1 MPSLRNLRKVP
12 VERRDFFLYNLTYYN
27 MNIRSIFLAALLLTQ
42 SSPAQEDE
50 LESPWNVS
58 AAARY
63 LSRYTNYGVDLSGD
77 RAALAYNIGL
87 AHEGGFNVSA
97 GAINT
102 VGTGG
107 GLQQWS
113 LGVGYDLQ
121 VSEVFT
127 LSAEYTHFSYA
138 NDSVNVLATL
148 TNALSFSAEISLGV
162 VDVGFSYDTFL
173 GTNSASYYGLD
184 VSGFHQIGKVSIV
197 PLAQVTFMSQDV
209 ENRLLKSNSG
219 PGKGGP
225 PFGSSSS
232 SSSVTTVTGLSGLSL
247 HLVLIYPLVDHLSFT
262 FHPYYQY
269 SPKAEVST
277 KTSRFVWSIGLR
289 YSFDF

>member
-1 MPSLRNLRKVP
+1 
-12 VERRDFFLYNLTYYN
+12 

-63 LSRYTNYGVDLSGD
+63 LSRYTNYGLDLSGD
-77 RAALAYNIGL
+77 RAALAYNMGL

-121 VSEVFT
+121 VSAVFM
-127 LSAEYTHFSYA
+127 LSAEYTHFSFA
-138 NDSVNVLATL
+138 NDSVNILATL

-197 PLAQVTFMSQDV
+197 PLAQVTFMFQDV
-209 ENRLLKSNSG
+209 ENRR
-219 PGKGGP
+219 GP

-232 SSSVTTVTGLSGLSL
+232 SSSVTTVTGLSRLSL